1 MLTVKLPIFL
11 AISIYLVTIITPCLA
26 NAPGQT
32 QQENEIPRHKKI
44 VEEVE
49 VVNVE
54 VPVRVFYKG
63 KPVTNLNKSD
73 FQLFVNGTKTE
84 IHGFYK
90 SRKTIDPAASAEP
103 RLFVLMFNV
112 CDYHLEMERA
122 LDRFFHLILRPH
134 DRLMVITNHFF
145 IDDTIILNPREE
157 KEKLKKI
164 LQLEKGRAEL
174 KLKKLETE
182 LKSLIRSYKYRT
194 ERHDSFKKV
203 NANDFI
209 NNYLQLVR
217 EFKSIYLNLATDK
230 YIRLAQYLNA
240 QKVERWVLGFYQI
253 GWFYKPKYGSDFFKS
268 ILGEE
273 QNAYELLDPFES
285 LRIYDRIQ
293 EVLDANNSLPQDDLF
308 KLFAS
313 TGATFHTLLL
323 QHKENISNEFASDLT
338 NVPVISDSYNLLKN
352 LSIKTGGGISRPNDI
367 DFFYQRILAAE
378 DIHYVL
384 TYVPEASTQK
394 KVEKKKIKVTVNNK
408 NYQVYYDD
416 QKRGGYYQR
425 ILKKIR
431 VKIPQIKI
439 DTVTFKDQ
447 VLSFVVYD
455 FKIPE
460 ANAGAMASDSPVS
473 TVFVKLPVRI
483 QVFNRK
489 SESLFDGVQM
499 FELTKTDAMKK
510 RVKLQIT
517 FPKIPPGVYDLFVW
531 VGDLLT
537 GKRAM
542 TVKEI
547 HSQTP

>member
-1 MLTVKLPIFL
+1 MLKVKLLIFP
-11 AISIYLVTIITPCLA
+11 AISICLILIITPCLA
-26 NAPGQT
+26 IAPGQT
-32 QQENEIPRHKKI
+32 QQENEIPPHKKI

-63 KPVTNLNKSD
+63 KPVANLKKSD
-73 FQLFVNGTKTE
+73 FQLFIDGKKTE
-84 IHGFYK
+84 IHGFYE
-90 SRKTIDPAASAEP
+90 SRKKIDPAASTEP

-112 CDYHLEMERA
+112 CDYHMEMERV
-122 LDRFFHLILRPH
+122 LERFFHLVLRPH

-145 IDDTIILNPREE
+145 IDDTIIVNPREE

-182 LKSLIRSYKYRT
+182 FRSLIRSYKYRT
-194 ERHDSFKKV
+194 ERYDNLKEV
-203 NANDFI
+203 NAQDFI
-209 NNYLQLVR
+209 NNYLQMVR
-217 EFKSIYLNLATDK
+217 EFKNIYLNLATDK
-230 YIRLAQYLNA
+230 YIRLAHYLNA

-268 ILGEE
+268 ILGED
-273 QNAYELLDPFES
+273 QNSYQFLDSFES

-293 EVLDANNSLPQDDLF
+293 EVLDANDSLPQDNLF
-308 KLFAS
+308 KLFVN

-323 QHKENISNEFASDLT
+323 QHKENIPNEFARDLT
-338 NVPVISDSYNLLKN
+338 SVPVISDSYNLLKN
-352 LSIKTGGGISRPNDI
+352 LSIKTGGRVSRPNDI

-384 TYVPEASTQK
+384 TYVPPASTRK
-394 KVEKKKIKVTVNNK
+394 KEKKKKINVTVNSK
-408 NYQVYYDD
+408 KYQVYYDD

-425 ILKKIR
+425 IMKKIR

-447 VLSFVVYD
+447 VLSFVVSD

-460 ANAGAMASDSPVS
+460 ANDDSMVSDSPKS
-473 TVFVKLPVRI
+473 TVFLKLPVRI

-499 FELTKTDAMKK
+499 FELTETDAMKK
-510 RVKLQIT
+510 RVKLQVA

-542 TVKEI
+542 AVKEI